1 MKRRWCLLLTIG
13 LASCG
18 STPRPLVLPQNL
30 ASVWRL
36 QSSHAEPAATAPE
49 MIRAIGTRGWTAAT
63 YQGPGKV
70 DLAIYELTSEPG
82 GLEMVQKWRPQANT
96 VVFYTPRYFV
106 AVKYDV
112 PDRAPVNALITALQK
127 LLST

>member
-1 MKRRWCLLLTIG
+1 MKRRWCLLLTIV
-13 LASCG
+13 LTACG
-18 STPRPLVLPQNL
+18 SSPRPLALPQTL
-30 ASVWRL
+30 ANVWTL
-36 QSSHAEPAATAPE
+36 QSSRTEPAGTAPE

-70 DLAIYELTSEPG
+70 DVAIYRLTSEPG

-96 VVFYTPRYFV
+96 VVFYTDRYFV
-106 AVKYDV
+106 VVKYEA